1 VRPIAIVPT
10 LLTLGNAVCG
20 FIAIAFASQIPLK
33 VDEPATSVYIGLSA
47 VFILLAMVFDGLDGY
62 AARLTHCTSEFGAQ
76 LDSLCDAISFGAA
89 PAFLLW
95 RMCQDVGRPFIPQ
108 AVAVIAA
115 LYVSCTVLR
124 LARFNLE
131 HAEEGAAKRFTG
143 LPSPAAAG
151 CVASLALLRCDLPLL
166 WTVVDKGLMRGIV
179 GISAPLAALVVAV
192 LMVSAFPY
200 PHYGRQ
206 MLRSRKQFAVLVRVV
221 LTLSL
226 IALTLE
232 VSFFLLF
239 WAYALN
245 APLRYALLRLRR
257 RNKPLPD
264 PTPGLD

>member
-20 FIAIAFASQIPLK
+20 FISIAIASQIPLK
-33 VDEPATSVYIGLSA
+33 ADEPATSVYIGLSA
-47 VFILLAMVFDGLDGY
+47 VFILLAMVFDVLDGY
-62 AARLTHCTSEFGAQ
+62 AARLAHCTSEFGAQ

-95 RMCQDVGRPFIPQ
+95 RMSQDVGRPFIPQ

-115 LYVSCTVLR
+115 LYVICTVLR

-131 HAEEGAAKRFTG
+131 HAAEGAKRFIG

-200 PHYGRQ
+200 PHYTRQ
-206 MLRSRKQFAVLVRVV
+206 MLRSRKQFPVLVRVV

-245 APLRYALLRLRR
+245 GPLRYAILRLRR
-257 RNKPLPD
+257 GNKPLPD